1 MIRISQ
7 LKLPLDHTE
16 TMLEEKICQKLK
28 IKREDLISWEIHRRS
43 VDARKKPELF
53 FVYNLDLK
61 KTKDRKIEKS
71 LKKINDKNIM

>member
-53 FVYNLDLK
+53 FLYTVDLK
-61 KTKDRKIEKS
+61 NSKLRKK
-71 LKKINDKNIM
+71 

>member
-43 VDARKKPELF
+43 CGRSKKAGVVFCVYCGCENLQRQKNRKPSSE
-53 FVYNLDLK
+53 
-61 KTKDRKIEKS
+61 S
-71 LKKINDKNIM
+71 

>member
-28 IKREDLISWEIHRRS
+28 IKKRGFDFLGNSPSFCGRS
-43 VDARKKPELF
+43 KKAGVVFCVYCGCENLQRQKNRKPSSE
-53 FVYNLDLK
+53 
-61 KTKDRKIEKS
+61 S
-71 LKKINDKNIM
+71 